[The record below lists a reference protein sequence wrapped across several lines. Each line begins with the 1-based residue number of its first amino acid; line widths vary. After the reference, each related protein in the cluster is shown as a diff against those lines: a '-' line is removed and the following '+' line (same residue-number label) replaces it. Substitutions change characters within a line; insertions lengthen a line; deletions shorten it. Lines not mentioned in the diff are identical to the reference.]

1 MILEVAEPTTVG
13 PAPAASVAEP
23 SSVTAP
29 KPLGVTPAVPPPAPP
44 SIASSAASNAL
55 GPNM

>member
-1 MILEVAEPTTVG
+1 MILEVAEPIMVG

-23 SSVTAP
+23 SSVTSL